1 MVLCKMLARSIYKTN
16 CEPILVCRYLHV
28 RKPCPWT
35 ISHLINNAKTRRENI
50 FILGVWWSGEAGRD
64 KFGSHLEKV
73 EFTKQGHT

>member
-1 MVLCKMLARSIYKTN
+1 
-16 CEPILVCRYLHV
+16 V

-35 ISHLINNAKTRRENI
+35 ISHSINNAKTRRENI